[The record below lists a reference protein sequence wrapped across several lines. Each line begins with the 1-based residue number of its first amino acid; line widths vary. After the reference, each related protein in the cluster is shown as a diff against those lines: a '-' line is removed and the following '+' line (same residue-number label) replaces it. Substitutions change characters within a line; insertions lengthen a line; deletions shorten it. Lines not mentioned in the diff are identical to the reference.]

1 MATQGILKIHVHEA
15 RLTHDTET
23 FGKMDPYCVFETRQ
37 QRVRTKT
44 LNGAGKTPNWLG
56 EMLTFDVKYIGD
68 DISLSIWDDDP
79 GKDDLIGTS
88 EIKIS
93 SLCVG
98 SGLDEWFKLFFH
110 GREAGVIHLRAIWE
124 PRGGPLG

>member
-1 MATQGILKIHVHEA
+1 METQEGACVAAATRGSWI
-15 RLTHDTET
+15 D
-23 FGKMDPYCVFETRQ
+23 
-37 QRVRTKT
+37 KT
-44 LNGAGKTPNWLG
+44 LMVLGLIGISMPVYWLG